1 LEIARFRGVKD
12 SEVSFFTICKQE
24 LMSFPS
30 IPKELIPLLNN
41 KLDSFH
47 TALQE
52 SGIYIKLDSDFLPE
66 LKTVFALSDFIAQ
79 SCIRN
84 PLVLSDILTSGD
96 LKRSYAGNEYEKK
109 LTSLFSGISDEE
121 SIGRELRIFRS
132 REMIRIAWRDLAGHA
147 DLDETVKDL
156 SVFADACIDYSLSR
170 LYEFMK
176 HEFGVPSNQ
185 NGEPQQLVVI
195 GMGKL
200 GAFELNF
207 SSDVDLVF
215 AYPESGETKGAE
227 KTISNEEFFV
237 RLSRRFL
244 NIIGSA
250 VSDGMVFRVDLRLR
264 PYGESGPLV
273 MNFDGIEEYYQN
285 QGREWERYALIKA
298 RIVAG
303 DKDAGEKLL
312 ERLKPFVYRRYLDF
326 GAIESLRDMK
336 KKIALQVMQ
345 KEMKENIK
353 LGPGGIR
360 EIEFFA
366 QIFQLIRGGVTPVL
380 QERNVLKVLR
390 ILAEKQ
396 YIPENTRS
404 ELERAYRFLRIVE
417 NRLQEFSDQQ
427 THELPKDPM
436 ERASLAASMGFAEW
450 NLFNTELGS
459 HRIRVHAHFSNLLE
473 TKENGGGKEED
484 KIEKD
489 LYDVWQFHNRQEQ
502 NKKILISA
510 GFKHPEKVISLL
522 KHFRDDP
529 STRALSSSGRQKL
542 DRLMPSLLRETG
554 MSGEPVIVLNR
565 ITDLL
570 KAIQRRTCYLSLL
583 LESKMAMK
591 HLIRLAASSSWITS
605 FLARHPVLLDELLDT
620 RTLLV
625 PPQKPQLVGEMERR
639 IEMIPSRDLEYQIED
654 LCIFKQINTLRVAAA
669 DVTGSLPLM
678 KVSDHLSYI
687 AEVIIDKVLELSW
700 RHLVDKHG
708 TPCCLTDGRKH
719 EKGFAVIAYGK
730 LGGLE
735 LGYDSDLDLVFLHAG
750 AEGNTVGGPRPIE
763 NSQFFARLGQR
774 IVHTLTSYTR
784 AGMIYE
790 TDTRLRPSG
799 VSGLLVSHVEGYRDY
814 LLNEAWT
821 WEHQAI
827 VRARPVC
834 GDNALAERFQQIRKE
849 VLACSRDKE
858 KLRDEVITMRERMR
872 KEHLKP
878 ENGIFDLKQDT
889 GGIVDIEF
897 IVQYLVLL
905 KSGENIELTR
915 WTDNVRILQSLAE
928 TKIIDDYTAHF
939 LKEAYLTYR
948 LNAHRLSLQEKSAKV
963 EASRFGDLREKV
975 IKIWDRLIIKQA

>member
-1 LEIARFRGVKD
+1 MPLPAIPV
-12 SEVSFFTICKQE
+12 E
-24 LMSFPS
+24 L
-30 IPKELIPLLNN
+30 LPLLNN
-41 KLDSFH
+41 KLDSLH
-47 TALQE
+47 AALKE
-52 SGIYIKLDSDFLPE
+52 TEIDIKLDRDFLPE
-66 LKTVFALSDFIAQ
+66 LKTVFALSDFIAK

-84 PLVLSDILTSGD
+84 PGVLSDFLKSGD
-96 LKRSYAGNEYEKK
+96 LKRSYADHEYKKK
-109 LTSLFSGISDEE
+109 LAHLFSGIKNEE
-121 SIGRELRIFRS
+121 SIEKELRTFRS
-132 REMIRIAWRDLAGHA
+132 REMIRIAWRDLAGLA
-147 DLDETVKDL
+147 NLSETVKDL
-156 SVFADACIDYSLSR
+156 SFFADACIDSALTW

-176 HEFGVPSNQ
+176 YEFGVPADP
-185 NGEPQQLVVI
+185 NGEPQKLVVI

-215 AYPESGETKGAE
+215 AYPETGETKGGK

-237 RLSRRFL
+237 RLSRRL
-244 NIIGSA
+244 INIIGST
-250 VSDGMVFRVDLRLR
+250 VSGGMVFRVDLRLR

-273 MNFDGIEEYYQN
+273 MNFDSMEDYYQD

-303 DKDAGEKLL
+303 DKAAGENLL

-366 QIFQLIRGGVTPVL
+366 QIFQLIRGGVVPAL
-380 QERNVLKVLR
+380 QERNVVKVLR
-390 ILAEKQ
+390 ILAEKN
-396 YIPENTRS
+396 YIPENTS
-404 ELERAYRFLRIVE
+404 NELEQAYLFLRIVE
-417 NRLQEFSDQQ
+417 NHLQEFSDQQ
-427 THELPKDPM
+427 THELPEDPM
-436 ERASLAASMGFAEW
+436 ARACLASSMGFAGW
-450 NLFNTELGS
+450 SLFKTELNKYRAGVQS
-459 HRIRVHAHFSNLLE
+459 HFINLLE
-473 TKENGGGKEED
+473 TKENGDGKEED
-484 KIEKD
+484 KIEND
-489 LYDVWQFHNRQEQ
+489 LYDVWQFPSREEQ
-502 NKKILISA
+502 NKRILISA
-510 GFKHPEKVISLL
+510 GFHNHDEVVGLL
-522 KHFRDDP
+522 KHFRNDP
-529 STRALSSSGRQKL
+529 STRALSGGGRQKL
-542 DRLMPSLLRETG
+542 DRLMPSLLKETG
-554 MSGEPVIVLNR
+554 MSGEPFIVLNR

-583 LESKMAMK
+583 LESRMAMK
-591 HLIRLAASSSWITS
+591 HLVRLAASSSWITS
-605 FLARHPVLLDELLDT
+605 FLAQHPVLLDELLDI
-620 RTLLV
+620 RTLFV
-625 PPQKPQLVGEMERR
+625 PPQKPQLEDEIRRR
-639 IEMIPSRDLEYQIED
+639 IEMIPSQDLEYQIED

-669 DVTGSLPLM
+669 DVTGNLPLM

-700 RHLVDKHG
+700 RHLVNKHG
-708 TPCCLTDGRKH
+708 NPRCFLDGRNC

-750 AEGNTVGGPRPIE
+750 ADGQTINGARLIE

-774 IVHTLTSYTR
+774 VVHVLTSYTR

-790 TDTRLRPSG
+790 TDMRLRPSG
-799 VSGLLVSHVEGYRDY
+799 VSGLLVSHIEGYRDY

-834 GDNALAERFQQIRKE
+834 GDIVLAERFQQIRKE
-849 VLACSRDKE
+849 ALARHRDKE

-872 KEHLKP
+872 KEHLKH
-878 ENGIFDLKQDT
+878 EKGAFDLKQDA

-897 IVQYLVLL
+897 LVQYLVLL
-905 KSGENIELTR
+905 KSSEYIELTR
-915 WTDNVRILQSLAE
+915 WTDNVRILQTLAE

-948 LNAHRLSLQEKSAKV
+948 LNAHRLSLQEKPAKV
-963 EASRFGDLREKV
+963 EASRFTDLREQV
-975 IKIWDRLIIKQA
+975 VKIWDTLITKI

>member
-1 LEIARFRGVKD
+1 MPLPA
-12 SEVSFFTICKQE
+12 
-24 LMSFPS
+24 
-30 IPKELIPLLNN
+30 IPKEILPLLDN
-41 KLDSFH
+41 KIDSFH
-47 TALQE
+47 AALKE
-52 SGIYIKLDSDFLPE
+52 TGIDIKLDRDFLLE
-66 LKTVFALSDFIAQ
+66 LKTVFVLSDFIAK

-84 PLVLSDILTSGD
+84 PGVLSDLLTSGD
-96 LKRSYAGNEYEKK
+96 LKRSYADHEYEKK
-109 LTSLFSGISDEE
+109 LADLFSDKKNEE
-121 SIGRELRIFRS
+121 SLGGTLRIFRS

-147 DLDETVKDL
+147 GLGETVKDL
-156 SVFADACIDYSLSR
+156 SFFADACIDSALTW

-176 HEFGVPSNQ
+176 YELGVPTDTD
-185 NGEPQQLVVI
+185 GDPQKLVVI

-215 AYPESGETKGAE
+215 AYPEAGETIGGK

-237 RLSRRFL
+237 RLSRRL
-244 NIIGSA
+244 INIIGST

-273 MNFDGIEEYYQN
+273 MNFDGMEDYYQD

-303 DKDAGEKLL
+303 DKAAGENLL
-312 ERLKPFVYRRYLDF
+312 KRLKPFVYRRYLDF

-366 QIFQLIRGGVTPVL
+366 QIFQLIRGGVVPAL
-380 QERNVLKVLR
+380 QERNALKVLS
-390 ILAEKQ
+390 ILAENN
-396 YIPENTRS
+396 YISKNTRN
-404 ELERAYRFLRIVE
+404 ELEQAYLFLRIVE
-417 NRLQEFSDQQ
+417 NRLQEFADQQ
-427 THELPKDPM
+427 THELPEDPLT
-436 ERASLAASMGFAEW
+436 RACLAASMGFTEW
-450 NLFNTELGS
+450 KLFKSELGKHRTRVQS
-459 HRIRVHAHFSNLLE
+459 HFINLLE
-473 TKENGGGKEED
+473 TKENGDGKEED
-484 KIEKD
+484 KIEND
-489 LYDVWQFHNRQEQ
+489 LYDVWQFHNREEQ
-502 NKKILISA
+502 NKRILISA
-510 GFKHPEKVISLL
+510 GFESPDDVISLL
-522 KHFRDDP
+522 KHFRNDP
-529 STRALSSSGRQKL
+529 STRALSSGGRQKL

-583 LESKMAMK
+583 LESRMAMK
-591 HLIRLAASSSWITS
+591 HLVRLAASSSWITS
-605 FLARHPVLLDELLDT
+605 FLAQHPVLLDELLDI
-620 RTLLV
+620 RTLSI
-625 PPQKPQLVGEMERR
+625 PPQKPQLEDEIRRR
-639 IEMIPSRDLEYQIED
+639 IEMIPSQDLEYQIED
-654 LCIFKQINTLRVAAA
+654 LCIFKQINILRVAAA

-687 AEVIIDKVLELSW
+687 AEVIIDKVLDLSW
-700 RHLVDKHG
+700 RHLVNKHG
-708 TPCCLTDGRKH
+708 TPRCFQDKRKC

-750 AEGNTVGGPRPIE
+750 ADGHTIDGARLIE

-774 IVHTLTSYTR
+774 VVHILTSYTR

-790 TDTRLRPSG
+790 TDMRLRPSG
-799 VSGLLVSHVEGYRDY
+799 VSGLLVSHIEGYRDY

-834 GDNALAERFQQIRKE
+834 GDSVLAERFQQIRKE
-849 VLACSRDKE
+849 VLARYRDKE
-858 KLRDEVITMRERMR
+858 KLRDEVINMRERMR

-878 ENGIFDLKQDT
+878 EKGVFDLKQDI

-897 IVQYLVLL
+897 VVQYLVLL
-905 KSGENIELTR
+905 KSSENIELTK

-948 LNAHRLSLQEKSAKV
+948 LTAHRLSLQEKPAKV
-963 EASRFGDLREKV
+963 EASRFADLREQV
-975 IKIWDRLIIKQA
+975 IKIWDTLITKHP

>member
-1 LEIARFRGVKD
+1 MPLPAIP
-12 SEVSFFTICKQE
+12 IE
-24 LMSFPS
+24 L
-30 IPKELIPLLNN
+30 LPLLNN

-47 TALQE
+47 AALKE
-52 SGIYIKLDSDFLPE
+52 TGIDIKLDGDFLLE
-66 LKTVFALSDFIAQ
+66 LKTSFALSDFIAK

-84 PLVLSDILTSGD
+84 PGALSDLLTSGD
-96 LKRSYAGNEYEKK
+96 LKRSYADHEYAKK
-109 LTSLFSGISDEE
+109 TERLFSDIKNEE

-132 REMIRIAWRDLAGHA
+132 REMVRIAWRDLAGLA
-147 DLDETVKDL
+147 GLGETVEDL
-156 SVFADACIDYSLSR
+156 SAFADASIDSALSW

-176 HEFGVPSNQ
+176 YEFGVPTDPD
-185 NGEPQQLVVI
+185 GEPQKLVVI

-215 AYPESGETKGAE
+215 AYPEAGETKGGK

-237 RLSRRFL
+237 RLSRRL
-244 NIIGSA
+244 INIIGST

-273 MNFDGIEEYYQN
+273 MNFDGMEEYYQD

-303 DKDAGEKLL
+303 DKAAGENLL

-345 KEMKENIK
+345 KEMKDNIK

-366 QIFQLIRGGVTPVL
+366 QIFQLIRGGVVPVL
-380 QERNVLKVLR
+380 QERNVVKVLR
-390 ILAEKQ
+390 ILAEKN
-396 YIPENTRS
+396 YIPENTS
-404 ELERAYRFLRIVE
+404 NELEQAYLFLRIVE

-427 THELPKDPM
+427 THDLPEDPLA
-436 ERASLAASMGFAEW
+436 RACLAASMGFTEW
-450 NLFNTELGS
+450 NLFKTELGKHRARVQS
-459 HRIRVHAHFSNLLE
+459 HFVNILE
-473 TKENGGGKEED
+473 TKEVRVGKEED
-484 KIEKD
+484 KIEND
-489 LYDVWQFHNRQEQ
+489 LYDVWQFLNREEQ
-502 NKKILISA
+502 NKRILYSA
-510 GFKHPEKVISLL
+510 GFEHPDEVVSLL
-522 KHFRDDP
+522 KHFRNDP

-542 DRLMPSLLRETG
+542 DRLMPSLMRETG
-554 MSGEPVIVLNR
+554 MSGEPVIVLRR

-583 LESKMAMK
+583 LESQIAMK
-591 HLIRLAASSSWITS
+591 HMVKLAASSSWITS
-605 FLARHPVLLDELLDT
+605 FLAQHPVLLDELLDI
-620 RTLLV
+620 RTLSL
-625 PPQKPQLVGEMERR
+625 PPQKPQLENEMERR
-639 IEMIPSRDLEYQIED
+639 IEMIPSQDLEYQIED
-654 LCIFKQINTLRVAAA
+654 LCIFKQINILRVAAA

-700 RHLVDKHG
+700 RHLVNKHG
-708 TPCCLTDGRKH
+708 NPSCFLDGRKC

-750 AEGNTVGGPRPIE
+750 ADGHTINGARLIE

-774 IVHTLTSYTR
+774 VVHVLTSYTR

-790 TDTRLRPSG
+790 TDMRLRPSG
-799 VSGLLVSHVEGYRDY
+799 ISGLLVSHVEGYRDY

-834 GDNALAERFQQIRKE
+834 GDIVLAERFQEIRKE
-849 VLACSRDKE
+849 ALSRHRDKE
-858 KLRDEVITMRERMR
+858 KLLDEVITMRERMR

-878 ENGIFDLKQDT
+878 EKGVFDLKQDA

-897 IVQYLVLL
+897 LVQYLVLL
-905 KSGENIELTR
+905 KSSEYIELTK
-915 WTDNVRILQSLAE
+915 WTDNVRILQTLAE
-928 TKIIDDYTAHF
+928 TKIIDNYTAHF

-948 LNAHRLSLQEKSAKV
+948 LTAHRLSLQEKPAKV
-963 EASRFGDLREKV
+963 EASRFTDLKEQV
-975 IKIWDRLIIKQA
+975 IKIWDTLIT

>member
-1 LEIARFRGVKD
+1 MPLPD
-12 SEVSFFTICKQE
+12 
-24 LMSFPS
+24 
-30 IPKELIPLLNN
+30 IPKVLLPLQKN

-47 TALQE
+47 AALKE
-52 SGIYIKLDSDFLPE
+52 TGIDLKLDPDFLLE
-66 LKTVFALSDFIAQ
+66 LKTVFVLSDFIAK

-84 PLVLSDILTSGD
+84 PGVISDMLETGD
-96 LKRSYAGNEYEKK
+96 LKRSYTDDEYVKK
-109 LTSLFSGISDEE
+109 TKQLFSDLKNEE
-121 SIGRELRIFRS
+121 EVGRELRIFRS
-132 REMIRIAWRDLAGHA
+132 REMIRIAWRDLAGLA
-147 DLDETVKDL
+147 GLAETVKDL
-156 SVFADACIDYSLSR
+156 SAFADACIDSALSW

-176 HEFGVPSNQ
+176 DEFGVPANPD
-185 NGEPQQLVVI
+185 GEPQKLVVI

-215 AYPESGETKGAE
+215 AYSEAGETKGGK
-227 KTISNEEFFV
+227 KTISNDEFFV
-237 RLSRRFL
+237 RLSRRFIS
-244 NIIGSA
+244 IIGST

-273 MNFDGIEEYYQN
+273 MNFDSMEDYYQN

-303 DKDAGEKLL
+303 DKTAGEKLL

-366 QIFQLIRGGVTPVL
+366 QIFQLIRGGVVPVL
-380 QERNVLKVLR
+380 QERNVVKVLR
-390 ILAEKQ
+390 ILSGKN
-396 YIPENTRS
+396 YIPENTCN
-404 ELERAYRFLRIVE
+404 ELEQAYLFLRMVE

-427 THELPKDPM
+427 THELPEDPAA
-436 ERASLAASMGFAEW
+436 RACLAAAMGFAEW
-450 NLFNTELGS
+450 ELFKTELGK
-459 HRIRVHAHFSNLLE
+459 HRIGVQAHFINLLE
-473 TKENGGGKEED
+473 TKENSSGNEED
-484 KIEKD
+484 KIENE
-489 LYDVWQFHNRQEQ
+489 LYDVWQSLNREEQ

-510 GFKHPEKVISLL
+510 GFERPDEVVSLL
-522 KHFRDDP
+522 KHFRNDP
-529 STRALSSSGRQKL
+529 STRALTGSGRQKL

-554 MSGEPVIVLNR
+554 ISGEPFIVLNR

-591 HLIRLAASSSWITS
+591 HLVRLAASSSWITS
-605 FLARHPVLLDELLDT
+605 FLAQHPVLLDELLDT

-625 PPQKPQLVGEMERR
+625 PPQKPQLADEVEKRL
-639 IEMIPSRDLEYQIED
+639 EMIPSQDLEYQIED

-669 DVTGSLPLM
+669 DITGSLPLM

-700 RHLVDKHG
+700 RHLVKKHG
-708 TPCCLTDGRKH
+708 SPRCFLDGRKC

-750 AEGNTVGGPRPIE
+750 ADGHTIDGARLIE

-774 IVHTLTSYTR
+774 VVHTLTSYTR

-790 TDTRLRPSG
+790 TDMRLRPSG
-799 VSGLLVSHVEGYRDY
+799 VSGLLVSHIEGCKDY
-814 LLNEAWT
+814 LLSEAWT

-834 GDNALAERFQQIRKE
+834 GDSILAERFQQIRKE
-849 VLACSRDKE
+849 ALARHRDKE
-858 KLRDEVITMRERMR
+858 KLRDEVITMRDRMR

-878 ENGIFDLKQDT
+878 EKGVFDLKQDT

-897 IVQYLVLL
+897 LVQYLVLL
-905 KSGENIELTR
+905 KSSEHIELTK
-915 WTDNVRILQSLAE
+915 WTDNVRILQTLAE

-948 LNAHRLSLQEKSAKV
+948 LTAHRLSLQEKPARIEDGRFKELQDKV
-963 EASRFGDLREKV
+963 T
-975 IKIWDRLIIKQA
+975 KIWDTLITKYP